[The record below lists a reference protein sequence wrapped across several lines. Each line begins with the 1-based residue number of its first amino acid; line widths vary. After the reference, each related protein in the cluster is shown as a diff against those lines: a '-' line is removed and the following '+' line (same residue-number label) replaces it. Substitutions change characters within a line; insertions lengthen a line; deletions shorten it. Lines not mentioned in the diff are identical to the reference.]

1 MSYQIPS
8 TVIWEN
14 TGFPLDPTK
23 NDKLVTI
30 KVNASSRWTA
40 NRNPGGGGTYDARG
54 WQGRKPGGPGYKVP
68 TSDEGCLVGN
78 ISGTAFVFTFEV
90 EPITGKTEVVDKEII
105 LGFRVDGQLSGDIL
119 LGINDNNLVGDNA
132 GEIQVISIDWKE
144 VRG

>member
-14 TGFPLDPTK
+14 TGFHLDPTK

-30 KVNASSRWTA
+30 KVNAASRWTA

-54 WQGRKPGGPGYKVP
+54 WQKHLPGGPGYKVP

-78 ISGTAFVFTFEV
+78 IAGTAFIFTFEHGNTTV
-90 EPITGKTEVVDKEII
+90 QPGEITLE
-105 LGFRVDGQLSGDIL
+105 FRADGQLGGDIL

-132 GEIQVISIDWKE
+132 GEIQVVSIDWKE
-144 VRG
+144 VRN

>member
-14 TGFPLDPTK
+14 TGFHLDSTK

-40 NRNPGGGGTYDARG
+40 NRNPGGGGVYDARG
-54 WQGRKPGGPGYKVP
+54 WQDRKPGGPGYKVP

-78 ISGTAFVFTFEV
+78 ISGTAFMFTFEHGNTKV
-90 EPITGKTEVVDKEII
+90 QQGEITLEFK
-105 LGFRVDGQLSGDIL
+105 VDGQLGGDIL
-119 LGINDNNLVGDNA
+119 LGINDNQLVGDNA
-132 GEIQVISIDWKE
+132 GEVQVISIDWKE
-144 VRG
+144 IR

>member
-1 MSYQIPS
+1 MRPS
-8 TVIWEN
+8 AC
-14 TGFPLDPTK
+14 F
-23 NDKLVTI
+23 
-30 KVNASSRWTA
+30 SRHFSISAWC
-40 NRNPGGGGTYDARG
+40 PE
-54 WQGRKPGGPGYKVP
+54 
-68 TSDEGCLVGN
+68 SN
-78 ISGTAFVFTFEV
+78 ISGTAFDFTFEV